1 MAEIPSPPP
10 LPTTSPPPA
19 AHISV
24 VQTQT
29 AQAVEH
35 PQHELPALPT
45 FGENRSLFVS
55 GEGTGVS
62 SRSARNHD
70 VQQPAIADFQKAS
83 SPVPAIALT
92 IQAVPK
98 QINFEKSTGE
108 SFDVILTH
116 VLFVLFLVKL
126 NSREDSHAS
135 ELSKVADTRKPNFIY
150 LINLRNQLV
159 TTFRTCLHHPMN
171 NQDSKIT
178 IETNAQ
184 TPEVVK
190 RHLTGDTKLKKGT
203 KFCGPKSTNS
213 IFCKYVGVPH
223 SQITDIQEN
232 VPTTKPKVALLPK
245 EHPAKKRKKKR
256 NNNNNN
262 NNNNNSVSS
271 VNNNNNNN
279 KNKNNTKFE

>member
-29 AQAVEH
+29 AQAVDH
-35 PQHELPALPT
+35 PHHGLPVLPA
-45 FGENRSLFVS
+45 FGDSRSLFVS

-184 TPEVVK
+184 TPKVVK

-245 EHPAKKRKKKR
+245 EHPAKKRKKKTQQQQQQQQQQQR
-256 NNNNNN
+256 QQRQQQQQQQQ
-262 NNNNNSVSS
+262 
-271 VNNNNNNN
+271 
-279 KNKNNTKFE
+279 KQKQH